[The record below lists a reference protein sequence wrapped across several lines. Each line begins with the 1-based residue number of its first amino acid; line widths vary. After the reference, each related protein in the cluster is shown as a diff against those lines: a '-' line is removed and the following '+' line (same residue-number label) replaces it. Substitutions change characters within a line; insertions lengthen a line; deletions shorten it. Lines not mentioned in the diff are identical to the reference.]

1 MHQDAA
7 LRASC
12 RLARKADQIRLLA
25 LEAEFRRVMEDE
37 DRSLP
42 RRYALARRLEM
53 TAKNI
58 RLVDPLVGE
67 ESIGGLR
74 VGPILTN
81 QRDALTHVAPDLCEQ
96 FAEPATKPL
105 ILKLAS
111 RNFPIN
117 PRLDT
122 GRQSLSTRHRAFL
135 HQAHRAPRTSE
146 SGAQQRITTDSTDSR
161 FRPRRPAQI
170 RRQMWVIERSLC
182 RLQCARGQAEN
193 LIKLH
198 MTQLASDRT
207 SCRSALANQV
217 RLVLHTAAYWLML
230 TVRDAIPKARE
241 LAAAEFATLRLRL
254 LKIAARVVETTS
266 RIRLAFAAACPEPT

>member
-161 FRPRRPAQI
+161 FRPRPPAQI
-170 RRQMWVIERSLC
+170 RRQMWVIERFARRLHLVLQRQVCDPGIPRAGHAPQETLLSKDC
-182 RLQCARGQAEN
+182 R
-193 LIKLH
+193 
-198 MTQLASDRT
+198 
-207 SCRSALANQV
+207 SCRDKW
-217 RLVLHTAAYWLML
+217 RIELHQF
-230 TVRDAIPKARE
+230 RDDVTPRRPDPRRPSTPAVVAR
-241 LAAAEFATLRLRL
+241 
-254 LKIAARVVETTS
+254 
-266 RIRLAFAAACPEPT
+266 